1 MEIPPRTLDGPDA
14 RLAAAAVTAPDDRE
28 APHDLVD
35 LAARVGADV
44 TLLTA
49 VADAGLLLPHH
60 VDGDGNA
67 RYSEADA
74 VAVRAGIELLEAGL
88 PLGELLDLAGPTDTA
103 MREVAEL
110 AVDGFLRFIRDP
122 AVGALVDPTEAA
134 DRLVTAYE
142 RMLPASVTL
151 VAHHFRRCLLQAAA
165 QRFAADG
172 G

>member
-1 MEIPPRTLDGPDA
+1 MDTSRRPLEPADA
-14 RLAAAAVTAPDDRE
+14 RLAEAAVTAPDDRE
-28 APHDLVD
+28 APHDLAS
-35 LAARVGADV
+35 LAALVATDT
-44 TLLTA
+44 TLLHA

-60 VDGDGNA
+60 VDADGVA
-67 RYSEADA
+67 RYSAADA
-74 VAVRAGIELLEAGL
+74 VAVRAGLELLEAGL

-110 AVDGFLRFIRDP
+110 AVDGFLRYIRDP
-122 AVGALVDPTEAA
+122 AVGTLEDPTEAA

-165 QRFAADG
+165 QRFTAEAG
-172 G
+172 

>member
-1 MEIPPRTLDGPDA
+1 METSSRPLDTPDA
-14 RLAAAAVTAPDDRE
+14 RLAAAAVAAPDDRE
-28 APHDLVD
+28 APHDLAA
-35 LAARVGADV
+35 LAALVDADV
-44 TLLTA
+44 TLLSA

-60 VDGDGNA
+60 VDADGVA

-74 VAVRAGIELLEAGL
+74 VAVRAGLALLEAGL

-103 MREVAEL
+103 MREVADL

-122 AVGALVDPTEAA
+122 AVGALEDPAEAA

-165 QRFAADG
+165 QRFTAAAE
-172 G
+172 